1 MRGRKNLV
9 AAKVTSVLQGQRV
22 SLGRGGRIVAHDASR
37 GMRGGVPSEP
47 HRGGRLVARV
57 WHASAAPGGVAPEFV
72 CQTVGLVG
80 CFALSACHLLG
91 ELAATSPT
99 LTVRLDRL
107 VDMTTSL
114 LRHREHATA
123 VSTATGLD
131 PTQSDAARGDIVAIP
146 PMPGIPPLVAEMIRS
161 LYGVDLIVKA
171 VSLSLGSSYQFR
183 LRRVSWEAATKRRRA
198 RPLTILTS
206 VPSPFS
212 LFPPAGG

>member
-1 MRGRKNLV
+1 M
-9 AAKVTSVLQGQRV
+9 
-22 SLGRGGRIVAHDASR
+22 
-37 GMRGGVPSEP
+37 
-47 HRGGRLVARV
+47 ARFRR
-57 WHASAAPGGVAPEFV
+57 AGGVAPEFV

-107 VDMTTSL
+107 VEMTTSL